1 MKKFLMLY
9 IALFSVF
16 LLGCTKHDNF
26 PDEVSKVSISGAA
39 VDTFFDD
46 VNNQNT
52 EEVIWLEEP
61 QEVKAFMTAV
71 KRAEFHTGPMTDEG
85 SNLLFS
91 IYYENIRHD
100 SFEFWLRPEMK
111 TGKFKN
117 EKQET
122 FFLKEKD
129 VLTIVE
135 LLRKQAEKN

>member
-1 MKKFLMLY
+1 MRKSMLLF

-16 LLGCTKHDNF
+16 LLGCTKHFNVSD
-26 PDEVSKVSISGAA
+26 DVSKISISGAA
-39 VDTFFDD
+39 VPTFFQD
-46 VNNQNT
+46 VNNLKT

-71 KRAEFHTGPMTDEG
+71 KRAEFHSGPMTDEG

-91 IYYENIRHD
+91 IYYEDDRHD
-100 SFEFWLRPEMK
+100 TFEFSLRPEMK

-117 EKQET
+117 ENGET
-122 FFLKEKD
+122 FFLKEED